1 MGRRGIQVLAG
12 VVPVLQEAR
21 PAVHLLGNTDDK
33 AMGLGGRLVGVGNGG
48 ARTEVSFCRGVR
60 CGLPYHRPLKPEPH
74 GNVEHAAR

>member
-33 AMGLGGRLVGVGNGG
+33 AVGLGCRKWRRADGG
-48 ARTEVSFCRGVR
+48 FFLQTSA
-60 CGLPYHRPLKPEPH
+60 CGLPYHRPLQPEPH